1 MRQIF
6 RQAERKWVKDKLQVS
21 YDIFRE
27 SLSNYQ
33 KAVKVARSSY
43 FSRIISH
50 NSNNPKVLFS
60 IIDKVLSPTI
70 IFFPTTS
77 KGLCESF
84 LKHFIDKVNSI
95 RSDIV
100 LVESVIANKINL
112 SHCLSK
118 FDLITLAQLEKIIL
132 HLKLTTSLHDI
143 LPSRLFKD
151 VVDTIGPNI
160 ILIINGSLF
169 HSIVPLEFKHAVIE
183 PVLKKIHLDST
194 D

>member
-1 MRQIF
+1 MTRKIF
-6 RQAERKWVKDKLQVS
+6 FFLKRVCRQAECKWIKDKLQVS
-21 YDIFRE
+21 CDIFRE

-33 KAVKVARSSY
+33 KAVKAARSSY

-70 IFFPTTS
+70 NCFPTTS

-100 LVESVIANKINL
+100 LVENVIANKINL

-118 FDLITLAQLEKIIL
+118 FDLITLVQLEK
-132 HLKLTTSLHDI
+132 TTSLHDI

-151 VVDTIGPNI
+151 MVDTIGPNI
-160 ILIINGSLF
+160 LLIINSSFF
-169 HSIVPLEFKHAVIE
+169 HGIVPLEFKHAVIE
-183 PVLKKIHLDST
+183 PVLKKINLD
-194 D
+194 

>member
-1 MRQIF
+1 MRRIC
-6 RQAERKWVKDKLQVS
+6 RQAERKWIKDKLQVS

-33 KAVKVARSSY
+33 KAVKAARSSY

-60 IIDKVLSPTI
+60 IIDKELSPTI
-70 IFFPTTS
+70 NFFPTTS

-100 LVESVIANKINL
+100 LVENVIANKINL

-132 HLKLTTSLHDI
+132 HLKPTTSLHDI

-151 VVDTIGPNI
+151 VVGTIGPNI
-160 ILIINGSLF
+160 LLIINSSLF
-169 HSIVPLEFKHAVIE
+169 HGIVPLE
-183 PVLKKIHLDST
+183 LST
-194 D
+194 PLSNLS